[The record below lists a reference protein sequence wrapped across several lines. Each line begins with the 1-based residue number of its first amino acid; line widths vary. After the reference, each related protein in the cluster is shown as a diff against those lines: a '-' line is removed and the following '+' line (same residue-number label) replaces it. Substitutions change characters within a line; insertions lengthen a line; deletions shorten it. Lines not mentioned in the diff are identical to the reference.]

1 MAEDKRY
8 ARIAEED
15 RFASTASKGVGA
27 NNVEGERCAVMEGK
41 KAGVQSAVA
50 TGSACMERFAE
61 SAFYVNDSCQVRG
74 LFSI

>member
-8 ARIAEED
+8 ARSAKED
-15 RFASTASKGVGA
+15 RFASTSSKGVGA
-27 NNVEGERCAVMEGK
+27 NNVEGQRCAVMEGK

-61 SAFYVNDSCQVRG
+61 SALYVNDSCQVKG